1 MFWSRLPSNV
11 QQRITSILDGLGD
24 FGGHRHSLHHLPFE
38 SSLAAIVADDFAP
51 NSSAPIAAAG
61 VVTSQAVITPA
72 AVINGTSG
80 NDTLT
85 GTAGDDVING
95 GAGDDN
101 LSGGDGNDLLDGG
114 DGNDTIDGGAGIDTI
129 TFASATSG
137 IAVNLNMAY
146 GQNTGQGFDTPTNVE
161 NIQGSAYSDFLF
173 GSAGA
178 NQISGGAGNDNITGY
193 LGNDVLTG
201 GADADRFNYYA
212 GDGNDTITDLTS
224 QDTIQLWDNLTV
236 QSVTQVASNVVILL
250 SSGGQITCLNTD
262 VATVTGTISPESAV
276 PPPPVPAPPNPL
288 PPPPAVLPPPPGS
301 IIPALPNA
309 PDPATSA
316 SPFQIGVG
324 TTYTVSAASSFYDN
338 GSAPNDIGFDVWGGL
353 TNNGMIWADS
363 STGSAAVAL
372 SNTGSWFMNYGTV
385 VALGN
390 GFNAAGVVIANGWN
404 AGPVVNY
411 GSIYAIAPIGNAY
424 GIEDGRGA
432 QSITNNGL
440 IAAQAFT
447 DPAAPYD
454 PFWPRWTGKAYG
466 IKMEAGVGPVINNG
480 TGQILV
486 EGDWAAGIWSRGGA
500 LSGYD
505 IDNRGL
511 IRVVSTSVGQP
522 SYGLLLAN
530 TTGGMH
536 VINSGTIAADV
547 AIYAPS
553 SGLDGEF
560 GDIFDNVQVITN
572 TTTGILRGDVILR
585 NGADILTNNG
595 EIDGKVD
602 MGAGNDTVDTSTGKI
617 SGTIYL
623 GTGDDQ
629 FVGSALADI
638 VSADAGNDTLQ
649 GNDGDDLLIGGAG
662 DDTITGGAGND
673 GLDGGYGNDRLVM
686 SGGDAAYGGSDN
698 DRFELSGY
706 DFAQVDG
713 GSGFDTLVLPSGG
726 RVLDLSMVASTGRVS
741 GIEDIVLGGSKE
753 LVVRASDIAAIS
765 GSTALRIET
774 SSTDKVDL
782 VGGWI
787 QGASQSISGITYLTY
802 TSGGSTLLI
811 KSGATVVVGATPPA
825 NGVGLDAVASGGVA
839 PTAAGYG
846 FDTSHDLHAVYDPI
860 KINNQTL
867 QIQSYE
873 VWHNFDGVAVVYSTD
888 YASETTTL
896 IQNDGEISSSGV
908 IRTVSPVSLWNG
920 SIVNNGLVEADN
932 IGAGVAI
939 AITVNRIGIVTNN
952 GDVVANALT
961 GDATGVLTY
970 DSSPYR
976 SSLLNSSTGYIGAY
990 SQSGFATG
998 VSMSN
1003 NSIVPIEND
1012 GLIQASGSAGAIGV
1026 DQFNAGGSLTNT
1038 GEIDAWIAP
1047 GGTGVSIGYAHY
1059 GSGTLTNGGHISA
1072 DVGVYFVFGS
1082 VDTFTINN
1090 SGQIDGAIVFD
1101 IFQTGELYGNFNLTN
1116 SGWINGSILVNDQLL
1131 TVDKITNN
1139 GVINGDISLAGG
1151 LDVYDGSEGSV
1162 TGSVHGGAGDDKL
1175 TGGAAADSLL
1185 GDDGNDTI
1193 SGGAGNDMLTGG
1205 AGNDVF
1211 LFNAGDGS
1219 DTVTDLAAGDQVKIS
1234 GYGAAQSITQ
1244 VGGDV
1249 VVVFSANDQITFQN
1263 TTVAVVQAALDFPGG
1278 ATSGDDV
1285 LTGTSGADALAG
1297 GAGNDTYIVD
1307 NPGDTVTENPSEG
1320 TDTVQSSVTFTLG
1333 ANLENLTL
1341 TGTAAINGTGNALA
1355 NVLIGNSSN
1364 NILDGGAGADTMSGG
1379 AGNDTYIVDNPGDTV
1394 TENANEGTDTVKSSI
1409 SYTLGAN
1416 VENLTLTGTS
1426 AINGTGNALANVLIG
1441 NSSNNILDGGAGA
1454 DSMSGGAGN
1463 DTYVVDN
1470 SSDVVTENASE
1481 GTDTVQ
1487 SSISYTLGANVEN
1500 LTLTGT
1506 AAKATGNALANV
1518 LVGNSANNTLDG
1530 AAGADSMSGG
1540 AGNDIYIV
1548 DNAGDIV
1555 TENANEG
1562 SDTVKSSLSFTLG
1575 ANVEKLTLTGTSG
1588 INGTGNSLA
1597 NTIVGNSGAN
1607 ILTGGAG
1614 NDVLTGGSGND
1625 TFVYKTGDGQDT
1637 ITDFASGDIVNV
1649 TGYSAVQSISQVG
1662 TGVVVVFA
1670 TGDQITF
1677 QNASVAT
1684 VQAGLHFDGSTPPPP
1699 PPPGGATDGDDTLS
1713 GGTAADTIHG
1723 LGGNDTISG
1732 NGGNDM
1738 LYGDAG
1744 NDSLNGG
1751 AGNDTLDG
1759 GTGNDAMNGGTG
1771 NDIYFV
1777 DSTSDKVTE
1786 SLNQGTDEVRTTIGY
1801 TLGSNVENA
1810 TALGTAAINLTG
1822 NTLANTLTGNSAVNT
1837 LSGGGGNDILRGGG
1851 GNDVLTGGTGSD
1863 KFVFEAGGGND
1874 KVTDFVSGTDKI
1886 DLHLL
1891 GITSADVHTAVSNG
1905 NTVISVDAN
1914 HDGTTDFTITLNGV
1928 THLSASDYIFA

>member
-1 MFWSRLPSNV
+1 MFWSRLPSNI
-11 QQRITSILDGLGD
+11 QQRISSILDGLGD

-38 SSLAAIVADDFAP
+38 SSLGGITADSLALT
-51 NSSAPIAAAG
+51 SATITPAG
-61 VVTSQAVITPA
+61 TVTGQAVMMPA

-85 GTAGDDVING
+85 GTSSADSISGLDGNDVIAGGAGADHVDGGAGDDILYSGAASPPYSLPYYGNPYTPPVLDHGTEVDTITGGDGNDIIFAGYGDNVDGGANDAYGDKLFISFQGASSGVHFDGHLTTQTIGGGTITGIENISWVEGSNYGDYIDVGTSSENGYSDFTVVQGMGGNDTLIAGYYTGVMDGGDGNDIVDGRNSQYLQEVDGGAGDDTLYTNANTFAIANGGDGNDTIYAHGEIHGGAGDDVIHIVDSYYPG
-95 GAGDDN
+95 PVTGD
-101 LSGGDGNDLLDGG
+101 DGNDTITGSYGADQIDAGA
-114 DGNDTIDGGAGIDTI
+114 GNDTIDGGAG
-129 TFASATSG
+129 
-137 IAVNLNMAY
+137 
-146 GQNTGQGFDTPTNVE
+146 
-161 NIQGSAYSDFLF
+161 
-173 GSAGA
+173 
-178 NQISGGAGNDNITGY
+178 
-193 LGNDVLTG
+193 NDVLHSGAGDDIVTG
-201 GADADRFNYYA
+201 GGGNDQFFV
-212 GDGNDTITDLTS
+212 GDGNDVVTDFSVGDSLYVQAGFSASSIS
-224 QDTIQLWDNLTV
+224 QAGSDVVIALDNGNQLTV
-236 QSVTQVASNVVILL
+236 R
-250 SSGGQITCLNTD
+250 NTD
-262 VATVTGTISPESAV
+262 VATVKTALESSVKLNDIAISKDGSTIYGAGDDGNLYVYDAATGEFVKAIHLGNELGGMDISPDGSYAIVTELQPLSTVPGGDYWSSQYTITVYKVDLVSGAV
-276 PPPPVPAPPNPL
+276 
-288 PPPPAVLPPPPGS
+288 
-301 IIPALPNA
+301 
-309 PDPATSA
+309 
-316 SPFQIGVG
+316 
-324 TTYTVSAASSFYDN
+324 TTYPTTITGQQGGAFYDAAIMSDGTVLLSEQN
-338 GSAPNDIGFDVWGGL
+338 TPGLSGWAPLVVLDPSTGQYTVTNTSIRGDSYLSDSAD
-353 TNNGMIWADS
+353 
-363 STGSAAVAL
+363 GSAALIAEYNTSDAPLEIYQQGGIAFTHDLYADGVSGFNYGVQAL
-372 SNTGSWFMNYGTV
+372 STTAHLAVQS
-385 VALGN
+385 LGN
-390 GFNAAGVVIANGWN
+390 VLNIYDDQLHYQFDLSQLHPELTSGGVAGV
-404 AGPVVNY
+404 
-411 GSIYAIAPIGNAY
+411 
-424 GIEDGRGA
+424 
-432 QSITNNGL
+432 
-440 IAAQAFT
+440 AF
-447 DPAAPYD
+447 DS
-454 PFWPRWTGKAYG
+454 
-466 IKMEAGVGPVINNG
+466 
-480 TGQILV
+480 TGQYLFILND
-486 EGDWAAGIWSRGGA
+486 EADAI
-500 LSGYD
+500 YQ
-505 IDNRGL
+505 
-511 IRVVSTSVGQP
+511 VSTSDWSIVNEIPVGTDIASTDGAFGNRLLVAP
-522 SYGLLLAN
+522 DMSYFVVQ
-530 TTGGMH
+530 TDSGGF
-536 VINSGTIAADV
+536 V
-547 AIYAPS
+547 
-553 SGLDGEF
+553 
-560 GDIFDNVQVITN
+560 
-572 TTTGILRGDVILR
+572 
-585 NGADILTNNG
+585 
-595 EIDGKVD
+595 KVD
-602 MGAGNDTVDTSTGKI
+602 MPTNLSATAGADFLFGTTGDDNVGGFAGNDA
-617 SGTIYL
+617 IY
-623 GTGDDQ
+623 G
-629 FVGSALADI
+629 A
-638 VSADAGNDTLQ
+638 AGNDTL
-649 GNDGDDLLIGGAG
+649 
-662 DDTITGGAGND
+662 
-673 GLDGGYGNDRLVM
+673 
-686 SGGDAAYGGSDN
+686 SGG
-698 DRFELSGY
+698 
-706 DFAQVDG
+706 
-713 GSGFDTLVLPSGG
+713 
-726 RVLDLSMVASTGRVS
+726 
-741 GIEDIVLGGSKE
+741 
-753 LVVRASDIAAIS
+753 
-765 GSTALRIET
+765 
-774 SSTDKVDL
+774 
-782 VGGWI
+782 
-787 QGASQSISGITYLTY
+787 
-802 TSGGSTLLI
+802 
-811 KSGATVVVGATPPA
+811 
-825 NGVGLDAVASGGVA
+825 
-839 PTAAGYG
+839 
-846 FDTSHDLHAVYDPI
+846 
-860 KINNQTL
+860 
-867 QIQSYE
+867 
-873 VWHNFDGVAVVYSTD
+873 
-888 YASETTTL
+888 
-896 IQNDGEISSSGV
+896 
-908 IRTVSPVSLWNG
+908 
-920 SIVNNGLVEADN
+920 
-932 IGAGVAI
+932 
-939 AITVNRIGIVTNN
+939 
-952 GDVVANALT
+952 
-961 GDATGVLTY
+961 
-970 DSSPYR
+970 
-976 SSLLNSSTGYIGAY
+976 
-990 SQSGFATG
+990 
-998 VSMSN
+998 
-1003 NSIVPIEND
+1003 
-1012 GLIQASGSAGAIGV
+1012 
-1026 DQFNAGGSLTNT
+1026 
-1038 GEIDAWIAP
+1038 
-1047 GGTGVSIGYAHY
+1047 
-1059 GSGTLTNGGHISA
+1059 
-1072 DVGVYFVFGS
+1072 
-1082 VDTFTINN
+1082 
-1090 SGQIDGAIVFD
+1090 
-1101 IFQTGELYGNFNLTN
+1101 
-1116 SGWINGSILVNDQLL
+1116 
-1131 TVDKITNN
+1131 
-1139 GVINGDISLAGG
+1139 
-1151 LDVYDGSEGSV
+1151 
-1162 TGSVHGGAGDDKL
+1162 
-1175 TGGAAADSLL
+1175 
-1185 GDDGNDTI
+1185 DGNDTI
-1193 SGGAGNDMLTGG
+1193 SGGAGNDTLSGST
-1205 AGNDVF
+1205 GNDVF

-1249 VVVFSANDQITFQN
+1249 VVVFSTNDQITFQN

-1285 LTGTSGADALAG
+1285 LAGTSGADALAG

-1307 NPGDTVTENPSEG
+1307 NPGDTVTENANEG
-1320 TDTVQSSVTFTLG
+1320 SDTVKSSITFTLG
-1333 ANLENLTL
+1333 ANVENLTL
-1341 TGTAAINGTGNALA
+1341 TGTAAINGTGNGLA

-1379 AGNDTYIVDNPGDTV
+1379 AGNDTYVIENSGDIV
-1394 TENANEGTDTVKSSI
+1394 TENANEGTDTVQSSI

-1416 VENLTLTGTS
+1416 LENLTLTGTA

-1562 SDTVKSSLSFTLG
+1562 SDTVKSSVSFTLG
-1575 ANVEKLTLTGTSG
+1575 ANIEKLTLTGTSA

-1649 TGYSAVQSISQVG
+1649 TGYSAVQSITQVG

-1905 NTVISVDAN
+1905 NMVISVDADHN
-1914 HDGTTDFTITLNGV
+1914 GTTDFTITLTGV
-1928 THLSASDYIFA
+1928 THLSASDYIFS

>member
-1 MFWSRLPSNV
+1 MFWSRLPSNI
-11 QQRITSILDGLGD
+11 QQRISSILDGLGD

-38 SSLAAIVADDFAP
+38 SSLGGITADSLALT
-51 NSSAPIAAAG
+51 SATITPAG
-61 VVTSQAVITPA
+61 TVTGQAVMMPA

-80 NDTLT
+80 DDTLT
-85 GTAGDDVING
+85 GTSSADSISGLDGNDVIAGGAGADHVDGGAGDDILYSGAASPPYSLPYYGNPYTPPVLDHGTEVDTITGGDGNDIIFAGYGDNVDGGANDAYGDKLFISFQGASSGVHFDGHLTTQTIGGGTIIGIENISWVEGSNYGDYIDVGTSSENGYSDFTVVQGMGGNDTLIAGYYTGVMDGGDGNDIVDGRNSQYLQEVDGGAGDDTLYTNANTFAIANGGDGNDTIYAHGEIHGGAGDDVIHIVDSYYPG
-95 GAGDDN
+95 PVTGD
-101 LSGGDGNDLLDGG
+101 DGNDTITGSYGADQIDAGA
-114 DGNDTIDGGAGIDTI
+114 GNDTIDGGAG
-129 TFASATSG
+129 
-137 IAVNLNMAY
+137 
-146 GQNTGQGFDTPTNVE
+146 
-161 NIQGSAYSDFLF
+161 
-173 GSAGA
+173 
-178 NQISGGAGNDNITGY
+178 
-193 LGNDVLTG
+193 NDVLHSGAGDDTLTG
-201 GADADRFNYYA
+201 GTGNDQFFV
-212 GDGNDTITDLTS
+212 GDGNDVVTDFSAGDSLSLQSGFSANSISQAGSDVVVALDNGNQLT
-224 QDTIQLWDNLTV
+224 LR
-236 QSVTQVASNVVILL
+236 
-250 SSGGQITCLNTD
+250 NTD
-262 VATVTGTISPESAV
+262 VATVKTALESSVKLNDMAISKDGSTIYGAGDDGNLYVYDAATGEFVKALHIGTELGGMDISPDGSFAIITELQ
-276 PPPPVPAPPNPL
+276 PVSSHYADPWWDNQFTVTVYKVDLSSGEVTSYPL
-288 PPPPAVLPPPPGS
+288 DVTAENYAFYDAAVLSDGTVMLSEQILPGWS
-301 IIPALPNA
+301 GGGQTYIL
-309 PDPATSA
+309 DPAT
-316 SPFQIGVG
+316 G
-324 TTYTVSAASSFYDN
+324 TYTSQNTWSQDSVLSVSSDGQY
-338 GSAPNDIGFDVWGGL
+338 
-353 TNNGMIWADS
+353 
-363 STGSAAVAL
+363 AL
-372 SNTGSWFMNYGTV
+372 LAGENISDGPLVLYGTGGV
-385 VALGN
+385 LATHDLYQDGKS
-390 GFNAAGVVIANGWN
+390 GFNRGVQ
-404 AGPVVNY
+404 
-411 GSIYAIAPIGNAY
+411 AISDGGNLV
-424 GIEDGRGA
+424 A
-432 QSITNNGL
+432 QSIYGGGL
-440 IAAQAFT
+440 NIYDSQLHLIIDLTQAH
-447 DPAAPYD
+447 PEWAS
-454 PFWPRWTGKAYG
+454 
-466 IKMEAGVGPVINNG
+466 
-480 TGQILV
+480 GQV
-486 EGDWAAGIWSRGGA
+486 
-500 LSGYD
+500 
-505 IDNRGL
+505 
-511 IRVVSTSVGQP
+511 
-522 SYGLLLAN
+522 
-530 TTGGMH
+530 
-536 VINSGTIAADV
+536 
-547 AIYAPS
+547 
-553 SGLDGEF
+553 SGLAFDASGEYLFVLDNETDKIVQLSTADWSIVAEYDVGSDVTGFEGGF
-560 GDIFDNVQVITN
+560 GNRLLVAPDMSYFVVQTDSGGFV
-572 TTTGILRGDVILR
+572 
-585 NGADILTNNG
+585 
-595 EIDGKVD
+595 KVD
-602 MGAGNDTVDTSTGKI
+602 MPTNLSATAGADFLFGTTGDDNVGGLAGNDA
-617 SGTIYL
+617 IY
-623 GTGDDQ
+623 G
-629 FVGSALADI
+629 A
-638 VSADAGNDTLQ
+638 AGNDTL
-649 GNDGDDLLIGGAG
+649 
-662 DDTITGGAGND
+662 
-673 GLDGGYGNDRLVM
+673 
-686 SGGDAAYGGSDN
+686 SGG
-698 DRFELSGY
+698 
-706 DFAQVDG
+706 
-713 GSGFDTLVLPSGG
+713 
-726 RVLDLSMVASTGRVS
+726 
-741 GIEDIVLGGSKE
+741 
-753 LVVRASDIAAIS
+753 
-765 GSTALRIET
+765 
-774 SSTDKVDL
+774 
-782 VGGWI
+782 
-787 QGASQSISGITYLTY
+787 
-802 TSGGSTLLI
+802 
-811 KSGATVVVGATPPA
+811 
-825 NGVGLDAVASGGVA
+825 
-839 PTAAGYG
+839 
-846 FDTSHDLHAVYDPI
+846 
-860 KINNQTL
+860 
-867 QIQSYE
+867 
-873 VWHNFDGVAVVYSTD
+873 
-888 YASETTTL
+888 
-896 IQNDGEISSSGV
+896 
-908 IRTVSPVSLWNG
+908 
-920 SIVNNGLVEADN
+920 
-932 IGAGVAI
+932 
-939 AITVNRIGIVTNN
+939 
-952 GDVVANALT
+952 
-961 GDATGVLTY
+961 
-970 DSSPYR
+970 
-976 SSLLNSSTGYIGAY
+976 
-990 SQSGFATG
+990 
-998 VSMSN
+998 
-1003 NSIVPIEND
+1003 
-1012 GLIQASGSAGAIGV
+1012 
-1026 DQFNAGGSLTNT
+1026 
-1038 GEIDAWIAP
+1038 
-1047 GGTGVSIGYAHY
+1047 
-1059 GSGTLTNGGHISA
+1059 
-1072 DVGVYFVFGS
+1072 
-1082 VDTFTINN
+1082 
-1090 SGQIDGAIVFD
+1090 
-1101 IFQTGELYGNFNLTN
+1101 
-1116 SGWINGSILVNDQLL
+1116 
-1131 TVDKITNN
+1131 
-1139 GVINGDISLAGG
+1139 
-1151 LDVYDGSEGSV
+1151 
-1162 TGSVHGGAGDDKL
+1162 
-1175 TGGAAADSLL
+1175 
-1185 GDDGNDTI
+1185 DGNDTI
-1193 SGGAGNDMLTGG
+1193 SGGAGNDTLSGST
-1205 AGNDVF
+1205 GNDVF

-1307 NPGDTVTENPSEG
+1307 NPGDTVTENANEG
-1320 TDTVQSSVTFTLG
+1320 SDTVKSSITFSLG
-1333 ANLENLTL
+1333 TNVENLTL
-1341 TGTAAINGTGNALA
+1341 TGTAAINGTGNGLA

-1379 AGNDTYIVDNPGDTV
+1379 AGNDAYVVDNSGDVV
-1394 TENANEGTDTVKSSI
+1394 TENASEGTDTVQSSI
-1409 SYTLGAN
+1409 SYTLSAN

-1463 DTYVVDN
+1463 DIYVVDN
-1470 SSDVVTENASE
+1470 AGDIVTENANE
-1481 GTDTVQ
+1481 GSDTVQ

-1649 TGYSAVQSISQVG
+1649 TGYSAVQSITQVG

-1699 PPPGGATDGDDTLS
+1699 PPPGGATDGDDTLN

-1905 NTVISVDAN
+1905 NMVISVDADHN
-1914 HDGTTDFTITLNGV
+1914 GTTDFTITLTGV
-1928 THLSASDYIFA
+1928 THLSASDYIFS